1 MDPNEL
7 LKEIRR
13 LIKVANLTEDDE
25 ALISVYR
32 DMQWRFEELDEWLC
46 KGGFTPK
53 DWE

>member
-13 LIKVANLTEDDE
+13 LIKVVDLVEDDE

-32 DMQWRFEELDEWLC
+32 DMQYRFEELDEWLS
-46 KGGFTPK
+46 KGGFIPK